1 MLAWLR
7 CMIRDR
13 HMPTR
18 YFLGGF
24 KCTECGAVGADLDDM
39 GFRGEGYVSS
49 GHRSSGRSG
58 LISSSTGSWQLNG

>member
-1 MLAWLR
+1 MLAWIR
-7 CMIRDR
+7 CLIRDR

-39 GFRGEGYVSS
+39 GYRGEGYVSTMRRTVS
-49 GHRSSGRSG
+49 RSDI
-58 LISSSTGSWQLNG
+58 LTT

>member
-1 MLAWLR
+1 MFAWIR

-39 GFRGEGYVSS
+39 GYRGEGYVSVVRR
-49 GHRSSGRSG
+49 GADRSG
-58 LISSSTGSWQLNG
+58 LLST

>member
-1 MLAWLR
+1 MMLAWIR

-39 GFRGEGYVSS
+39 GYRGEGYVSLVS
-49 GHRSSGRSG
+49 PARRGMERSG
-58 LISSSTGSWQLNG
+58 ILSA

>member
-1 MLAWLR
+1 MLAWIR
-7 CMIRDR
+7 CTIRAR

-39 GFRGEGYVSS
+39 GYRGEGYVSIA
-49 GHRSSGRSG
+49 RRRVNRSG
-58 LISSSTGSWQLNG
+58 LLTT

>member
-1 MLAWLR
+1 MLAWIR
-7 CMIRDR
+7 CLLRDR

-39 GFRGEGYVSS
+39 GFPGEGYVSAAR
-49 GHRSSGRSG
+49 RS
-58 LISSSTGSWQLNG
+58 

>member
-1 MLAWLR
+1 MMFAWIR
-7 CMIRDR
+7 CLIRDR

-39 GFRGEGYVSS
+39 GYRGEGYVSVVRR
-49 GHRSSGRSG
+49 GTDRSG
-58 LISSSTGSWQLNG
+58 LLST